1 MTTRARILDRSGCKV
16 HYWVEGPEDAP
27 VVVLT
32 HGATLDHRMFD
43 PQMASL
49 AAKFRTIRW
58 DLPGH
63 GLSKPVPAGFN
74 LSGAVKDLVAI
85 LTLEKVDQV
94 TLIGQSM
101 GGDLCQE
108 FLYRH
113 PRRVTR
119 IVLIGCVPLT
129 RVTGLLAPLRARWS
143 NLKMRFVPLARFRA
157 KVAESAACEP
167 QVQAYARQCL
177 EKMSRGELLATWKAI
192 SSAAHED
199 TDYQLPCP
207 ALMIV
212 GEQDAVGNGWVRQA
226 ALDWAN
232 REPLAELA
240 RIPAAGHIT
249 NMDAPDTVTQRILS
263 FLSQAD

>member
-1 MTTRARILDRSGCKV
+1 MATEARVIDRAGCKL

-49 AAKFRTIRW
+49 TARFRVIRW

-63 GLSKPVPAGFN
+63 GASKPAPARFTLG
-74 LSGAVKDLVAI
+74 SAVQDLVAI
-85 LTLEKVDQV
+85 LARENIEDV

-108 FLYRH
+108 FLFQY
-113 PRRVTR
+113 PGRVQR
-119 IVLIGCVPLT
+119 IVLIGCVPVI
-129 RVTGLLAPLRARWS
+129 RSTGLLAPLRSRWAAF
-143 NLKMRFVPLARFRA
+143 KMRIVPLARFRRQ
-157 KVAESAACEP
+157 VAGNAAVDP
-167 QVQAYARQCL
+167 KVQAYALRCL
-177 EKMSRGELLATWKAI
+177 EGMSRHDLVATWKAI
-192 SSAAHED
+192 GSAAHEEIN
-199 TDYQLPCP
+199 YQLPCP

-226 ALDWAN
+226 ALAWAK
-232 REPLAELA
+232 REPTAQLAA
-240 RIPAAGHIT
+240 IPAAGHIT
-249 NMDAPDTVTQRILS
+249 NMDAPEEVTAQILS
-263 FLSQAD
+263 FLT

>member
-1 MTTRARILDRSGCKV
+1 MMTEARILDRAGCKV

-43 PQMASL
+43 PQMAPL
-49 AAKFRTIRW
+49 TAKFRTIRW

-63 GLSKPVPAGFN
+63 GRSKPVPAEFS
-74 LSGAVKDLVAI
+74 LAGAVEDLIAI
-85 LTLEKVDQV
+85 LALENVDQV

-113 PRRVTR
+113 PRRVAR
-119 IVLIGCVPLT
+119 IVLIGCVPLI
-129 RVTGLLAPLRARWS
+129 RATGLLAPLRARWS
-143 NLKMRFVPLARFRA
+143 NLKMRFVPLARFRD
-157 KVAESAACEP
+157 KVVESAACKP

-177 EKMSRGELLATWKAI
+177 EQMSRGDLLATWKAI

-199 TDYQLPCP
+199 SAYQLPCP

-226 ALDWAN
+226 ALDWAKT
-232 REPLAELA
+232 EPSAELA

-263 FLSQAD
+263 FLNQAG